1 MKENENISKIEDVK
15 RRLYDRSSTLSS
27 HDRQGVLH
35 PVHHEA
41 NTNWNKEKELEMT
54 KTKPTTFFKKFF
66 IATLIFFVFAIGFAA
81 YMFFR
86 GASSVSN
93 DNIDITVLGNA
104 FTEGGSELPLQVE
117 IVNRNKA
124 DLELAN
130 LVIEYPRGASDN
142 PTEVVRLARES
153 IGTIPAGARAERLFK
168 VTLYGDQ
175 GLVRNVKI
183 KLEYHPAGSNA
194 IFTKESIYPVTI
206 NSSPISLIVDS
217 PTQTSANQPFTFN
230 INATLNTNLPE
241 EETVLEV
248 SYPQGFVFDSA
259 SPSPTNGNTMWSL
272 KDLTKTTP
280 FKLSVTGHMV
290 GQDGDE
296 QAFHVYVGTKKAGKS
311 SVDVVYNSFL
321 QTISIVRPFLDAR
334 VVIGG
339 NDVDIPSVS
348 GGQRVSADIIWSN
361 NLPASISDVQISAK
375 ISGNVLDKSAV
386 SAPSGFYDSTSS
398 QIIWNK
404 NTMPDLSYVA
414 PGEQGR
420 LNFDFIPVSLV
431 GADSKIS
438 SPQIVV
444 EVSIKG
450 MQSDS
455 GNGFVAVNNFSKKI
469 IKIMSDMQLAASM
482 SYVSGSLP
490 PKAETETRY
499 KISWVLSNS
508 TNSISGAEARATLPL
523 YVKYVG
529 RVSGNTENISY
540 NDVSREVIW
549 KIGSVSPNTG
559 SGSNNRE
566 ADFVVS
572 FVPSLSQ
579 VGTIPEIIKSVV
591 LVGQDTFAGATVRSS
606 RGPLNTNLKNDP
618 VFKSGDERVI
628 K

>member
-1 MKENENISKIEDVK
+1 MKENEKLSKIEDVK

-35 PVHHEA
+35 QVYHQA
-41 NTNWNKEKELEMT
+41 NTSWKKEEETDMT

-153 IGTIPAGARAERLFK
+153 IGTIPAGARTERLFK

-194 IFTKESIYPVTI
+194 IFTKESSYPVTI

-230 INATLNTNLPE
+230 INANLNTNLPE

-259 SPSPTNGNTMWSL
+259 SPAPTNGNTMWSL

-334 VVIGG
+334 VVVGG

-348 GGQRVSADIIWSN
+348 GGQRVNADIVWSN
-361 NLPASISDVQISAK
+361 NLPTSISDVQITAK

-386 SAPSGFYDSTSS
+386 SAPAGFYDSTSS
-398 QIIWNK
+398 QIVWTK
-404 NTMPDLSYVA
+404 NTMPDLSYIA

-420 LNFDFIPVSLV
+420 LNFQFVPLSLV
-431 GADSKIS
+431 DSDAKIS
-438 SPQIVV
+438 SPQVVV

-450 MQSDS
+450 RQADS
-455 GNGFVAVNNFSKKI
+455 GSGFVDVNNFSKKI
-469 IKIMSDMQLAASM
+469 IKIMSDLQLAASM
-482 SYVSGSLP
+482 NYVSGSMP

-499 KISWVLSNS
+499 KVSWVLSNS
-508 TNSISGAEARATLPL
+508 TNSISGAEARAMLPL

-529 RVSGNTENISY
+529 RVAGNTENISY

-549 KIGSVSPNTG
+549 KIGNVSPNTG
-559 SGSNNRE
+559 SSSNSRE

-579 VGTIPEIIKSVV
+579 AGTIPEIIKSVV
-591 LVGQDTFAGATVRSS
+591 LVGQDTFTSTNIRSS

>member
-1 MKENENISKIEDVK
+1 MKENEKLSKIEDVK
-15 RRLYDRSSTLSS
+15 RRLYDRSSTVSS
-27 HDRQGVLH
+27 HERQGVLH
-35 PVHHEA
+35 PVYHEA
-41 NTNWNKEKELEMT
+41 STSWKKDEEIEMT

-104 FTEGGSELPLQVE
+104 FTEGGKELPLQVE

-130 LVIEYPRGASDN
+130 LVIEYPRGASDDA
-142 PTEVVRLARES
+142 TDVVRLARDS
-153 IGTIPAGARAERLFK
+153 IGTIPAGGRAERLFK

-194 IFTKESIYPVTI
+194 IFTKESVYPVTI

-217 PTQTSANQPFTFN
+217 PTQTSTDQSFTFN
-230 INATLNTNLPE
+230 INATLNTSLPE

-248 SYPQGFVFDSA
+248 SYPQGFVFESA
-259 SPSPTNGNTMWSL
+259 SPAPTNGNTMWSL
-272 KDLTKTTP
+272 KELTKTTP

-321 QTISIVRPFLDAR
+321 QSISIVRPFLDAK
-334 VVIGG
+334 VVVGG
-339 NDVDIPSVS
+339 NDVDVPSVS
-348 GGQRVSADIIWSN
+348 GGQRVNADIVWSN
-361 NLPASISDVQISAK
+361 NMPTAISDVQITAR
-375 ISGNVLDKSAV
+375 ISGNVLDKGAV
-386 SAPSGFYDSTSS
+386 SASAGFYDSTLG

-404 NTMPDLSYVA
+404 NTMPDLSYIA
-414 PGEQGR
+414 PGEKGR
-420 LNFDFIPVSLV
+420 LNFEFTPFSLLGSDV
-431 GADSKIS
+431 KIS
-438 SPQIVV
+438 SPQITV

-469 IKIMSDMQLAASM
+469 IKIISDFQLVANM
-482 SYVSGSLP
+482 NYISGSLP
-490 PKAETETRY
+490 PVAETETRY
-499 KISWVLSNS
+499 KVSWVLSNS
-508 TNSISGAEARATLPL
+508 TNSISGAEARAILPL
-523 YVKYVG
+523 YVKFVG
-529 RVSGNTENISY
+529 RVAGNTENISY

-549 KIGSVSPNTG
+549 KIGSVNANTG
-559 SGSNNRE
+559 SSGNNRE

-572 FVPSLSQ
+572 FTPSVSQ
-579 VGTIPEIIKSVV
+579 VGSIPDIIKSVV
-591 LVGQDTFAGATVRSS
+591 LVGQDTFAGTTVRSS

-618 VFKSGDERVI
+618 AFKSGDERVI